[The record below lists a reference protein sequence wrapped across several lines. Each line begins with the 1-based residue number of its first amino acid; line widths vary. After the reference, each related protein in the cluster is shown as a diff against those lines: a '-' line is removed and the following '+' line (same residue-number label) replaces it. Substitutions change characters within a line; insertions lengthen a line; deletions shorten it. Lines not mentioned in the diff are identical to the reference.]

1 MTVVAI
7 GSVARRAL
15 AQSGGCARPLAAF
28 PQSPYFAAAG
38 EILWVGAALPAMHP
52 RAVLTAAPQP
62 HGRMLVFPA
71 LPRETWSP
79 TRLAHFEQAT
89 MKAALGR
96 VLNALLAVETPRGCG
111 ALLAGADPDFP
122 LALGA
127 ERVRSLARA
136 YASDDAKAV
145 YEASLPLLG
154 FGTGLTP
161 SGDDLAGGAL
171 FGRRA
176 LADDARW
183 HAIAVRLAREIE
195 PRSHAVSAALF
206 GDLARGESFAP
217 LHALLAALACADDAR
232 ALTHARLLIR
242 IGHSSG
248 WDMLTGVCIGIGGS
262 LS

>member
-7 GSVARRAL
+7 GSLARRAL

-52 RAVLTAAPQP
+52 RAVLTATPQP
-62 HGRMLVFPA
+62 RGRMLVFPA

-79 TRLAHFEQAT
+79 TRLAHVEQAS
-89 MKAALGR
+89 MNAALGR
-96 VLNALLAVETPRGCG
+96 LLKALLAVETPRGCG
-111 ALLAGADPDFP
+111 ALLAGAVPDFP
-122 LALGA
+122 LDLCEG
-127 ERVRSLARA
+127 RVRSLARA
-136 YASDDAKAV
+136 YAADDAEAV

-154 FGTGLTP
+154 FGAGLTP
-161 SGDDLAGGAL
+161 SGDDLTGGAL

-176 LADDARW
+176 IADEERW
-183 HAIAVRLAREIE
+183 QAIAGRLAREIE
-195 PRSHAVSAALF
+195 ARSHAVSAVLF

-217 LHALLAALACADDAR
+217 LHALLVALACADDSR
-232 ALTHARLLIR
+232 ALAHARLLIC

-248 WDMLTGVCIGIGGS
+248 WDMLTGMCIGIGGT